1 MREKLSLILA
11 TFTISLLY
19 ILGAKLG
26 FFLAFLNSQV
36 SPVWPPEGIAF
47 TAIIILGRKAIPGIL
62 IGATLAN
69 YLNNP
74 HVPTALLIGFGNTF
88 GVVINYYLMNKFLK
102 SGKIFDSIYNLIM
115 FMFFCTLPGS
125 IVSAFIGVS
134 SLLIFNFVPEPVY
147 WNVLI
152 TWCAGEMQGFI
163 IVAPFLLTWSDFPK
177 WKMDLHRLIEI
188 IIFCIFMII
197 SSLLAFREQVPLAY
211 LPFPFLIWAS
221 LRFKNYGATLAIVF
235 LSGIAVYR
243 TIKGVGPFAVY
254 LEGKISLNNSLIL
267 LDIYIAVAMIISYV
281 LVTVM
286 RERSQAQL
294 SVVDNLKTIERMKD
308 RANHELE
315 KKVVER
321 TVIIEKQKLELEK
334 QIEMAGKIQESLL
347 PANIP
352 EIDKLKIAVKFQPM
366 MKLGGDFFDLRY
378 SKSKDTFGFFL
389 CDVSGHGVPAALLA
403 AMVKMSLTYWYDHLH
418 KLTESFHF
426 IYESIFDKLGK
437 NFITASLMHI
447 NLSNGKLRTARA
459 GHFPVMIITRV
470 GKVIRLNSHGK
481 IIMALKK
488 PDSEEVEYRLAAGD
502 RIVVYTDGIIEAHG
516 INSYDL
522 FSEERMIQ
530 MLLDS
535 NSLDIHTL
543 ADKVFQSVVDY
554 SGGLEFLDDDLTFVL
569 MEYTPL
575 HPHF

>member
-1 MREKLSLILA
+1 MREKLSLILI

-47 TAIIILGRKAIPGIL
+47 TAIVIIGRKAIPGIL
-62 IGATLAN
+62 LGAVSAN

-74 HVPTALLIGFGNTF
+74 HAPTALLIGFGNTL

-115 FMFFCTLPGS
+115 FMFFCTIPGS

-197 SSLLAFREQVPLAY
+197 ASLLAFREQVPLAY

-267 LDIYIAVAMIISYV
+267 LDIYIGVAMIISYV

-352 EIDKLKIAVKFQPM
+352 AIDKLKIAVKFQPM

-378 SKSKDTFGFFL
+378 NKSKDTFGFFL

-459 GHFPVMIITRV
+459 GHFPVMIITKT
-470 GKVIRLNSHGK
+470 GNVIRLNSHGK

-569 MEYTPL
+569 MEYTPK
-575 HPHF
+575 

>member
-1 MREKLSLILA
+1 MRAKLFLI
-11 TFTISLLY
+11 FKTIFIAICY

-47 TAIIILGRKAIPGIL
+47 TAIILMGRKAIPGVL

-74 HVPTALLIGFGNTF
+74 HTPTAILIGFGNTL
-88 GVVINYYLMNKFLK
+88 GVIINYYLLNLFVK
-102 SGKIFDSIYNLIM
+102 SDGIFDSISNLIK
-115 FMFFCTLPGS
+115 FVFFCTLPGS
-125 IVSAFIGVS
+125 LLSALIGVT
-134 SLLIFNFVPEPVY
+134 SLLIFNFVPENVY

-152 TWCAGEMQGFI
+152 TWCSGEMQGFI
-163 IVAPFLLTWSDFPK
+163 VVAPFLITWSDFPK
-177 WKMDLHRLIEI
+177 WKMDLHRFMEI
-188 IIFCIFMII
+188 IIFCLFMII
-197 SSLLAFREQVPLAY
+197 ASLLAFREQVPLAY

-221 LRFKNYGATLAIVF
+221 LRFQKYGATLAIVF

-243 TIKGVGPFAVY
+243 TITGVGPFAVY

-294 SVVDNLKTIERMKD
+294 SVVENLKTIERMKD
-308 RANHELE
+308 RANQELE
-315 KKVVER
+315 KKVIER

-334 QIEMAGKIQESLL
+334 QIEMAGKIQDSLL

-352 EIDKLKIAVKFQPM
+352 DIEKLKIAVKFQPM

-378 SKSKDTFGFFL
+378 DKSKNSFGFFL

-403 AMVKMSLTYWYDHLH
+403 AMVKMSLTYWFEHLH
-418 KLTESFHF
+418 KLTESFQF

-437 NFITASLMHI
+437 NFITASLIHI
-447 NLSNGKLRTARA
+447 NLRNGKLTTARA
-459 GHFPVMIITRV
+459 GHFPVMIITKS
-470 GKVIRLNSHGK
+470 GNVIHLNSHGK

-516 INSYDL
+516 INSYNL

-530 MLLDS
+530 MLLES

-543 ADKVFQSVVDY
+543 ADKIFQSVVDY

-569 MEYTPL
+569 MEFTPG
-575 HPHF
+575 

>member
-1 MREKLSLILA
+1 MREKLSLILI
-11 TFTISLLY
+11 TFAIGFFY
-19 ILGAKLG
+19 VLGAKLG

-47 TAIIILGRKAIPGIL
+47 TAIVILGRKAIPGIL
-62 IGATLAN
+62 IGAMLAN

-74 HVPTALLIGFGNTF
+74 HLPTSLLIGFGNTL
-88 GVVINYYLMNKFLK
+88 GVVVNFYLLHKFVG
-102 SGKIFDSIYNLIM
+102 SAKIFDSASNLIK
-115 FMFFCTLPGS
+115 FILLCTLPGS
-125 IVSAFIGVS
+125 LLSAIIGVT
-134 SLLIFNFVPEPVY
+134 SLLIFNFVPQPVY
-147 WNVLI
+147 LNVLV
-152 TWCAGEMQGFI
+152 TWCSGEMQGFL
-163 IVAPFLLTWSDFPK
+163 IVAPFLLTWSNFPR
-177 WKMDLHRLIEI
+177 WRFDLHRCLEI
-188 IIFCIFMII
+188 IIFCLFMII

-221 LRFKNYGATLAIVF
+221 LRFQNYGATLAIVF

-243 TIKGVGPFAVY
+243 TITGVGPFAVY

-315 KKVVER
+315 QKVIER
-321 TVIIEKQKLELEK
+321 TIIIEKQKLELEK
-334 QIEMAGKIQESLL
+334 QINMAGKIQESLL

-437 NFITASLMHI
+437 NFITASLMYI

-470 GKVIRLNSHGK
+470 GEVIRLNSHGK

-516 INSYDL
+516 IDSYDL
-522 FSEERMIQ
+522 FSEEKMIQ

-569 MEYTPL
+569 MEYTPK
-575 HPHF
+575 